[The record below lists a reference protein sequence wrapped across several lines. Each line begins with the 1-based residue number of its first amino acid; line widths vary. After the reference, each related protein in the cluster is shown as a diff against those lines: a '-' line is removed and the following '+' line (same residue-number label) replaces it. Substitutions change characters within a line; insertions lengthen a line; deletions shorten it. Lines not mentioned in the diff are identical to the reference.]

1 MVTLWYVVAPR
12 NSYFEGDRVSLKVE
26 VAGTKRVNGV
36 DALLGLVQNLEA
48 KREGDSLVID
58 DLLVPIAL
66 LLLGSNNLAGETQ

>member
-1 MVTLWYVVAPR
+1 M
-12 NSYFEGDRVSLKVE
+12 SLKVE

-36 DALLGLVQNLEA
+36 DALLGLVQKLEA